1 METTYQPSRM
11 CEYKDMR
18 SSISPQ
24 NSYKWIRDIYKKSEK
39 LILRRFKQTGKLI
52 SNLTSNYLSG
62 YWCNKHLIELHKLQV
77 QDCKSFLRTKL
88 PTTTASSQLRTPDL
102 ATTTRTWLKDNK
114 ETGMCPAA
122 LAAGRVRPRPR
133 PPKTPEGWPRPL
145 TGQLGSGRSEVEDPG
160 EVAEHVHWRRALLRT
175 PTPLQLRQRR
185 TRRRS
190 LPPPRA
196 DDPNL
201 GWTTGGTFAG
211 IAEEPRGWDNKGWSH
226 TRQPL
231 WCSDLSIPFK
241 ISKTRYIQNEY
252 VRIW

>member
-1 METTYQPSRM
+1 MIVEMET
-11 CEYKDMR
+11 
-18 SSISPQ
+18 ISLVECVSTRTWGQ
-24 NSYKWIRDIYKKSEK
+24 VSLHKIYTSGFEIYLEVRWKAYSKKVQTHWK
-39 LILRRFKQTGKLI
+39 TDFKFDPE
-52 SNLTSNYLSG
+52 LTG
-62 YWCNKHLIELHKLQV
+62 YWCNKHLIELHKLQE

-88 PTTTASSQLRTPDL
+88 PTATASSQSRTPDL

-133 PPKTPEGWPRPL
+133 PPKTPGGWSHPL
-145 TGQLGSGRSEVEDPG
+145 TGQLGSGRSEVKDPG

-175 PTPLQLRQRR
+175 PTPLQLWQRR

-211 IAEEPRGWDNKGWSH
+211 IAPRL
-226 TRQPL
+226 R
-231 WCSDLSIPFK
+231 
-241 ISKTRYIQNEY
+241 
-252 VRIW
+252 